1 MVAAMRLTS
10 CLTAA
15 LMAHRVELHIHLD
28 GAISAEELLHAARQ
42 RNLSLPGI
50 GQPSSVD
57 DILKVLSGQHP
68 SWHRFDIVNNIV
80 GGDVATLSRVAEAF
94 VARQALNGVAYT
106 EVRYDPMRM
115 ARSAYANTS
124 LRPEA
129 AVAAI
134 PAGLA
139 AGTARYGVRAF
150 SLLCA
155 MRGQPAE
162 ACDAVADLAARM
174 RSDDPG
180 GVVGLD
186 LAGDELHFNNSEYVA
201 CFRRAKER
209 GLRTTV
215 HAGECFGNLCDATA
229 GSALS

>member
-1 MVAAMRLTS
+1 
-10 CLTAA
+10 
-15 LMAHRVELHIHLD
+15 
-28 GAISAEELLHAARQ
+28 
-42 RNLSLPGI
+42 
-50 GQPSSVD
+50 
-57 DILKVLSGQHP
+57 
-68 SWHRFDIVNNIV
+68 
-80 GGDVATLSRVAEAF
+80 
-94 VARQALNGVAYT
+94 
-106 EVRYDPMRM
+106 
-115 ARSAYANTS
+115 
-124 LRPEA
+124 
-129 AVAAI
+129 
-134 PAGLA
+134 
-139 AGTARYGVRAF
+139 
-150 SLLCA
+150 

-229 GSALS
+229 GSAPDVRSAVEEMGVDRIGHGYAGVLDPGALAVLKARRVHLEACPGSAKTEGHLELIGALRDAGLNFGLNEDDPGPGFGKCTMAAIEDLVTRRLGFTASDVAAAHARALAAAFGPVEPLVV